1 MIAVADLRPI
11 TLFDGLT
18 DAQLVQLIGA
28 GTEVIVQPGT
38 ELFHEG
44 DPAAFWYVLIDGVG
58 ELIRHVGRED
68 VRVGALDM
76 PGRWSAGFRA
86 WDEHGVYLAS
96 GVGAAPSR
104 LLQVPAPALR
114 ALLTEWFPLGV
125 HLLAGLS
132 GTARAVEATARQRQS
147 LVRLGTLAAGLAHE
161 LNNPAAAAIR
171 NVAALKN
178 SIDSV
183 LASLASLSSQQITAD
198 QFAALDAM
206 RAEGGLGAGP
216 QSVDP
221 LDLADR
227 AEEIESW
234 LDERSVAS
242 PWEVAAQL
250 AAAGVDIDL
259 CTRVQA
265 VVPGRAL
272 RAALTWIAGTAT
284 TTSLLGQLTE
294 STRRISDLV
303 AATRSYTQMDRGSAQ
318 TIDVT
323 EGIEST
329 VAMLS
334 GKLGGVTVERSYDPD
349 LPRVDA
355 YPGELNQV
363 WTNLIDNA
371 VDAMSGV
378 GTLRL
383 VARSGQDGGVVVEI
397 GDSGSGMPPEVATRA
412 FEAFYTTKDVGAG
425 TGLGLDIAQRN
436 VVERHGG
443 AIEIDSR
450 PGDTVMRVRLP
461 RQAHEH

>member
-18 DAQLVQLIGA
+18 DAQLGQLIDA
-28 GTEVIVQPGT
+28 STEVTVQPGT

-44 DPAAFWYVLIDGVG
+44 DPADFWFVLIDGVI

-147 LVRLGTLAAGLAHE
+147 LIRLGTLAAGLAHE

-171 NVAALKN
+171 NVAALKD
-178 SIDSV
+178 SVDSV
-183 LASLASLSSQQITAD
+183 LTSLASLSSQQITAD
-198 QFAALDAM
+198 QFAALDSM
-206 RAEGGLGAGP
+206 RAEGDIGAGP

-227 AEEIESW
+227 AEAIASW
-234 LDERSVAS
+234 LDERGVAS

-250 AAAGVDIDL
+250 AAAGVDIDR
-259 CTRVQA
+259 CARVES
-265 VVPGRAL
+265 VVSARAL
-272 RAALTWIAGTAT
+272 GSALTWIAGTAT
-284 TTSLLGQLTE
+284 TTFLLGQLTE

-383 VARSGQDGGVVVEI
+383 VARSGRDGGVVVEI
-397 GDSGSGMPPEVATRA
+397 GDSGSGMSAEVAARA

-425 TGLGLDIAQRN
+425 TGLGLDIAQRI

-443 AIEIDSR
+443 TIEIDSR

-461 RQAHEH
+461 RQVHEH